1 MTAQP
6 ADRGGGRW
14 GAGRRRR
21 QPSVGRAVGVA
32 PVGYPPTVDEAALR
46 VVLLAALARI
56 RAS

>member
-6 ADRGGGRW
+6 GGRL
-14 GAGRRRR
+14 
-21 QPSVGRAVGVA
+21 PLVGRAVGVA
-32 PVGYPPTVDEAALR
+32 QVGYPPTIDEHALR